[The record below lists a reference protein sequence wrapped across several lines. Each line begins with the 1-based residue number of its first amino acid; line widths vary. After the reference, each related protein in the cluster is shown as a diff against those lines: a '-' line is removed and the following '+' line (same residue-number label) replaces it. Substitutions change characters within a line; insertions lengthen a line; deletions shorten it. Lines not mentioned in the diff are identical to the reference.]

1 MNTAT
6 ISSLNVTD
14 SLSIEGELDVTGKI
28 VGELLYVTGKALI
41 NNSLDVTGKI
51 TGESLDVISAIT
63 CDTIAVMSGTIDILD
78 VANAKIE
85 SLDVSGKI
93 TGESLDVTGKTTMTN
108 TLTLGKTSGTGLVVT
123 SDTHL
128 NGRLGIGTSEPSEKL
143 HVKTT
148 GDTSIYIEAGS
159 DDSNAA
165 IYLGTPYD
173 GIGPVK
179 AAIIA
184 EGLGDY
190 SRSKMHLCLAATP
203 SNSSYTKVDLSDSK
217 MTFTHFGYVGIGTV
231 NPTAKLDV
239 RGNIKATDLILTGDL
254 TINGTLTT
262 IHSTTL
268 SIDDITIELGSVSA
282 PSDTTADGGGIKL
295 HGGDVNDKT
304 LTWIKSTG
312 AWTSNQDVDLLSGK
326 KYKINEHSILEL
338 SSDSNNTILPR
349 GNVGIG
355 ITDPNYKLDVVG
367 DINVSG
373 KFNAVPNSGTAGTV
387 LIDTKRY
394 DGWTPVKIEQTYANN
409 NGGNLLFKTHNNN
422 GDLGDNDTPTTKMFI
437 HADGNVGI
445 GTGTTTP
452 SEKLDVNGNI
462 NLINNKII
470 NVADPTSNQDVAT
483 KAYVDTVSGLG
494 GIRSGVLWNN
504 DGNNY
509 TAGKLG
515 IGTDTPTADLDVGG
529 SIKASSLSAMN
540 GTFDTIHVN
549 SMTLDGDDVATKAYA
564 ETVGGRWAND
574 GNNYTTGKLS
584 IGTTGVPTEKLE
596 VNGNVSVSGK
606 LNIEPDLGTDST
618 VLIDTRRQSDGWT
631 PVQITQ
637 TREYGFGGN
646 LLFKTRGAVLSPGH
660 GYGIPNPPTTKMFIH
675 ANGNVRIGSDE
686 TEPSEKLEVDGN
698 IIAKGSITATSNIT
712 ATGNI
717 TAQAVISTSDERL
730 KENIKPIEKT
740 NIQNLDAVEYN
751 FKADKDKKKRY
762 GLIAQQLEKIDESL
776 VHTDVDGT
784 KGINYIDMIALLVKE
799 NQNLTKRIEK
809 MEKMLNIQ

>member
-1 MNTAT
+1 MN
-6 ISSLNVTD
+6 SLNVTD

-148 GDTSIYIEAGS
+148 GDTSIYIEAGTEN
-159 DDSNAA
+159 DNAA
-165 IYLGTPYD
+165 IYLGTPYND
-173 GIGPVK
+173 IGPPK

-184 EGLGDY
+184 EGVSSS
-190 SRSKMHLCLAATP
+190 SRSKMHFCL
-203 SNSSYTKVDLSDSK
+203 NSEPTDASSARANLDNSK
-217 MTFTHFGYVGIGTV
+217 MSIDYMGYVGIGTV
-231 NPTAKLDV
+231 NPTVKLDV
-239 RGNIKATDLILTGDL
+239 KGNIKATDLILTGDL

-326 KYKINEHSILEL
+326 KYKINEHGVLEL
-338 SSDSNNTILPR
+338 SSDSNHTILPR

-355 ITDPNYKLDVVG
+355 TTTPVAKLDVTG

-373 KFNAVPNSGTAGTV
+373 KINVGPHDASGSGANTI

-409 NGGNLLFKTHNNN
+409 YGGNLLFKTHNNN

-494 GIRSGVLWNN
+494 GSGSGVLWKN
-504 DGNNY
+504 DVNNY
-509 TAGKLG
+509 TTGKLG
-515 IGTDTPTADLDVGG
+515 IGTDTPTADLDVEG
-529 SIKASSLSAMN
+529 SIKASSLSVMN

-549 SMTLDGDDVATKAYA
+549 NMTLDGDDVATKAYA

-574 GNNYTTGKLS
+574 GNNYTTGKLG

-596 VNGNVSVSGK
+596 VNGNVNISGK
-606 LNIEPDLGTDST
+606 LNIEPDVGTDAT
-618 VLIDTRRQSDGWT
+618 FLIDTKRKSDGWT

-637 TREYGFGGN
+637 TMCDGYGGN
-646 LLFKTRGAVLSPGH
+646 LLFKTRSAGWGGLY
-660 GYGIPNPPTTKMFIH
+660 GYSAAIIPTTKMFIH

-776 VHTDVDGT
+776 VHIDVDGT